1 MKTFWYKVS
10 CLYGKSAETA
20 FISCL
25 QAFLYAYF
33 YSTDLFRALLVAK
46 KAAWPQQLGR
56 MSQGTCMS
64 FNPPAPVHW
73 EYWLLSWTQLGLAL
87 SHGGKLMCSQQ
98 GQTFLILNT
107 LQQGLREKIFK
118 KRERGREWDRPAP
131 NTRYTLQ
138 MTDKSKKCSHQ
149 STKHVV
155 IAQHII
161 RYKSSTHQS
170 LSLLYALQ
178 SPQLLNS
185 IK

>member
-33 YSTDLFRALLVAK
+33 YSTDLFRALLAAK

-56 MSQGTCMS
+56 MSQGTCMP

-87 SHGGKLMCSQQ
+87 SRGGKLMCSQQ

-107 LQQGLREKIFK
+107 LQQGLREKNFK
-118 KRERGREWDRPAP
+118 KEREGESE
-131 NTRYTLQ
+131 
-138 MTDKSKKCSHQ
+138 TDKPQTQGTLPEWLTSQ
-149 STKHVV
+149 RNAA
-155 IAQHII
+155 IRAQNM
-161 RYKSSTHQS
+161 
-170 LSLLYALQ
+170 LW
-178 SPQLLNS
+178 
-185 IK
+185 